1 MSNDKTIS
9 MARPRRD
16 AARIAV
22 AGLGGVAFTSIW
34 FFSGDVMLAVLS
46 AIALVSLATTIL
58 LHRATSR
65 AVSGLEAS
73 LPAHLR
79 PDAAVRGVKRMQTLV
94 SAASS
99 VLSGVGHRMPRRHPV
114 TGLNTR
120 EVLIERM
127 TAWRGPAML
136 GVIELSDFDA
146 LCARD
151 VATGELLLKT
161 FAARAKRMTATNRVI
176 AQIDRARFAIW
187 FEGGSTDDSARE
199 FQAQC
204 YALGSRIE
212 VPGLDLVPHIAS
224 WSTMVENG
232 VQSAPALLLHAVGNL
247 GKAEAGAVSGAAAS
261 PNEREEDDLRVTLEQ
276 DLRLAVARHQFEL
289 HYQPFIDA
297 ERVQVCGAEALI
309 RWDHPELGRV
319 APSEF
324 VPLVENT
331 GLAEEVG
338 LWVLDTAI
346 SDAAAWHRDG
356 VTGVRVAVNLSAHQL
371 RRPEL
376 DTIVARMT
384 DRHALPSGMLE
395 LELTETVA
403 ALDCASA
410 CALFDRLRAKRIA
423 ISIDDFGAGYSSL
436 SYLKKLSFDKLKI
449 DREFVTNV
457 DTDRQSQ
464 AICQSIIALG
474 RGLGITVLAEGV
486 ERHEEYV
493 WLRRHGCRFF
503 QGYYFS
509 KPLERAA
516 FVAFAKRGASVVA
529 KANLGPAALLK
540 KLKASVA

>member
-1 MSNDKTIS
+1 MLLCGLITLTLWRATGDLPFALVTIS
-9 MARPRRD
+9 TLFAVTGAVVFRQSTV
-16 AARIAV
+16 AATHI
-22 AGLGGVAFTSIW
+22 LET
-34 FFSGDVMLAVLS
+34 
-46 AIALVSLATTIL
+46 ALPSH
-58 LHRATSR
+58 LH
-65 AVSGLEAS
+65 
-73 LPAHLR
+73 
-79 PDAAVRGVKRMQTLV
+79 AAPGVRGATRLHHTAM
-94 SAASS
+94 AASR
-99 VLSGVGHRMPRRHPV
+99 VLSGVGHRTPRRHPL
-114 TGLNTR
+114 TGLDTR
-120 EVLIERM
+120 EVLVERIGV
-127 TAWRGPAML
+127 WQGPALL

-146 LCARD
+146 LCAQN
-151 VATGELLLKT
+151 VESGEFLLKT
-161 FAARAKRMTATNRVI
+161 FATRAKRMIADNRII

-187 FEGGSTDDSARE
+187 FEGGDSLDSARE
-199 FQAQC
+199 FEALC

-212 VPGLDLVPHIAS
+212 APGLDFVPRIAS
-224 WSTMVENG
+224 WSTAIAAG
-232 VQSAPALLLHAVGNL
+232 VHAAPSLLAQALANL
-247 GKAEAGAVSGAAAS
+247 GRAESAS
-261 PNEREEDDLRVTLEQ
+261 PEATSHNHIEAQTRLTLEQ
-276 DLRLAVARHQFEL
+276 DLRQAVTRHQFEL

-297 ERVQVCGAEALI
+297 ERGKVCGAEALI
-309 RWDHPELGRV
+309 RWDHPELGRI

-346 SDAAAWHRDG
+346 SDAAAWQRDG
-356 VTGVRVAVNLSAHQL
+356 VSGVRVAVNLSAHQL

-376 DTIVARMT
+376 DTIVARMI
-384 DRHALPSGMLE
+384 DRHGLPGGMLE

-410 CALFDRLRAKRIA
+410 CALFERLRARNIS

-457 DTDRQSQ
+457 DSDRQSQ

-509 KPLERAA
+509 TPLDRAA
-516 FVAFAKRGASVVA
+516 FVVFAKRGSAVMA
-529 KANLGPAALLK
+529 KASLGPGALLK
-540 KLKASVA
+540 KIKAGVA

>member
-1 MSNDKTIS
+1 MQKEPGSMMKNGRQLAGRVVIS
-9 MARPRRD
+9 LCCVAVMAAVWGVTAD
-16 AARIAV
+16 ITLSTMAA
-22 AGLGGVAFTSIW
+22 
-34 FFSGDVMLAVLS
+34 VMLVS
-46 AIALVSLATTIL
+46 IAMTVL
-58 LHRATSR
+58 LHRSALRS
-65 AVSGLEAS
+65 AKMLEAS
-73 LPAHLR
+73 LPNHLR
-79 PDAAVRGVKRMQTLV
+79 PAGKWFGNDRLHDAIAAARGVLD
-94 SAASS
+94 
-99 VLSGVGHRMPRRHPV
+99 GVGHRMPRRHPL
-114 TGLNTR
+114 TGLDTR
-120 EVLIERM
+120 EVLVERIGSCQ
-127 TAWRGPAML
+127 TSALL
-136 GVIELSDFDA
+136 GVIELGDFDA
-146 LCARD
+146 LCARNVQMGD
-151 VATGELLLKT
+151 VVLKA
-161 FAARAKRMTATNRVI
+161 FAARAKRMTPADRMI

-187 FEGGSTDDSARE
+187 FDGEDLAESASV
-199 FQAQC
+199 FSALC

-212 VPGLDLVPHIAS
+212 ADGLDLVPRIAL
-224 WSTMVENG
+224 WSTTLTG
-232 VQSAPALLLHAVGNL
+232 GSYSAQALLAQ
-247 GKAEAGAVSGAAAS
+247 AAANIGRTDGYVTS
-261 PNEREEDDLRVTLEQ
+261 TDSGPANEGGTQLRLTLEQ
-276 DLRLAVARHQFEL
+276 DLRQAVMRHQFEL

-297 ERVQVCGAEALI
+297 ERGHVCGAEALI

-346 SDAAAWHRDG
+346 SDAATWAREG
-356 VTGVRVAVNLSAHQL
+356 VSGVRVAVNLSAHQL
-371 RRPEL
+371 KRPEL

-384 DRHALPSGMLE
+384 DRHALSAGMLE

-410 CALFDRLRAKRIA
+410 SALFDRLRARKIA

-436 SYLKKLSFDKLKI
+436 SYLKKLNFDKLKI

-509 KPLERAA
+509 RPLDRAA
-516 FVAFAKRGASVVA
+516 FIAFAKRGSAVMTKAS
-529 KANLGPAALLK
+529 LGPGALLK
-540 KLKASVA
+540 KIKASVA

>member
-1 MSNDKTIS
+1 MPNEQGPQKED
-9 MARPRRD
+9 RQRHVDR
-16 AARIAV
+16 
-22 AGLGGVAFTSIW
+22 AF
-34 FFSGDVMLAVLS
+34 
-46 AIALVSLATTIL
+46 IALCGIGVLAIVWIATADPTLATMAALLVASLATTCL
-58 LHRATSR
+58 VQRSATRA
-65 AVSGLEAS
+65 AVSLEAS
-73 LPAHLR
+73 LPSHVRTAPRGHGAERLHTTV
-79 PDAAVRGVKRMQTLV
+79 AAARNMLN
-94 SAASS
+94 
-99 VLSGVGHRMPRRHPV
+99 GVGHRMPRRHPL
-114 TGLNTR
+114 TGLATR
-120 EVLIERM
+120 EVLVDRIG
-127 TAWRGPAML
+127 ACRGPAML

-146 LCARD
+146 LCAQNVETSD
-151 VATGELLLKT
+151 ALLKT
-161 FAARAKRMTATNRVI
+161 FAARAKRMTPPHRVI

-187 FEGGSTDDSARE
+187 FDGGDTAESARE
-199 FQAQC
+199 FAAQC

-212 VPGLDLVPHIAS
+212 APGLDLVPRIAC
-224 WSTMVENG
+224 WSTVLDG
-232 VQSAPALLLHAVGNL
+232 GGYAATSLLAQAAANL
-247 GKAEAGAVSGAAAS
+247 GRSDSATVATVAS
-261 PNEREEDDLRVTLEQ
+261 PLDDGDAQLRLTLEQ
-276 DLRLAVARHQFEL
+276 DLRQAVTRHQFEL

-297 ERVQVCGAEALI
+297 ERGQVCGAEALI

-346 SDAAAWHRDG
+346 SDAAAWGRDG
-356 VTGVRVAVNLSAHQL
+356 VAGVRVAVNLSAHQL

-384 DRHALPSGMLE
+384 DRHGLGAGMLE

-410 CALFDRLRAKRIA
+410 SALFDRLRARKIA

-509 KPLERAA
+509 RPLDRAA
-516 FVAFAKRGASVVA
+516 FIEFAKRGSSVMA
-529 KANLGPAALLK
+529 KASLGPAALLK
-540 KLKASVA
+540 RLKVGVA

>member
-1 MSNDKTIS
+1 MMEDRQRLAGRAI
-9 MARPRRD
+9 
-16 AARIAV
+16 IALCATMILALV
-22 AGLGGVAFTSIW
+22 WTATADL
-34 FFSGDVMLAVLS
+34 MLAAMAAIAAGS
-46 AIALVSLATTIL
+46 AITTLL
-58 LHRATSR
+58 LHRSASN
-65 AVSGLEAS
+65 AALALEAS
-73 LPAHLR
+73 LPGHLR
-79 PDAAVRGVKRMQTLV
+79 TPTRRQGAARLDATI
-94 SAASS
+94 AAARD
-99 VLSGVGHRMPRRHPV
+99 VLNGVGHRMPRRHPL
-114 TGLNTR
+114 TGLDTR
-120 EVLIERM
+120 EVLVDRIGACRS
-127 TAWRGPAML
+127 AALL

-146 LCARD
+146 LCAQNVETGD
-151 VATGELLLKT
+151 VLLKT
-161 FAARAKRMTATNRVI
+161 FAARAKRMTPPNRVI

-187 FEGGSTDDSARE
+187 FEGDDTAESARE
-199 FQAQC
+199 FAAQC

-212 VPGLDLVPHIAS
+212 AAGLDLVPRIAS
-224 WSTMVENG
+224 WSTVLEGGNY
-232 VQSAPALLLHAVGNL
+232 SAPSLLAQ
-247 GKAEAGAVSGAAAS
+247 AAANIGRADAGVAS
-261 PNEREEDDLRVTLEQ
+261 PVSFSEEEGDAQVRLTLEQ
-276 DLRLAVARHQFEL
+276 DLRQAVTRHQFEL

-297 ERVQVCGAEALI
+297 ERGSVCGAEALI

-346 SDAAAWHRDG
+346 SDAAGWARDG

-371 RRPEL
+371 KRPEL

-384 DRHALPSGMLE
+384 DRHALGAGMLE

-410 CALFDRLRAKRIA
+410 SALFDRLRARKIA

-436 SYLKKLSFDKLKI
+436 SYLKKLNFDKLKI

-509 KPLERAA
+509 RPLDRAA
-516 FVAFAKRGASVVA
+516 FVEFAKRGSLVMA

-540 KLKASVA
+540 RIKAGVA